1 MQTDA
6 PRLIVSPTGF
16 PTLQVMR
23 PTDWIASSLHRKF
36 TAAAV
41 AGLLAVS
48 LLFLVV
54 FVSLYRSQI
63 NDERARLAGEV
74 NQLLQAAL
82 ENAML
87 KRDLDGLR
95 QIVDRLGQQEAIRLV
110 MILNPEGVVRF
121 SSDPQRIGEPLA
133 SRDDPTCPTCLQPA
147 DLTRES
153 VLRLVDERQR
163 DILRSVHPVRNQPAC
178 VQCHGPVDAKPIN
191 GILVVDHE
199 TETIQ
204 ARVLHSTQLLMG
216 SGALVVLLAVL
227 GGWWFI
233 RRWVLAPV
241 SDLAGGAAALASGRL
256 DARVAVTARDEVG
269 RLAET
274 FNRMADHLARGLTTV
289 KEQETLLQN
298 VLDAIPDGIRL
309 IDRDYRILQAN
320 QTYCQQLGYTAA
332 EVTGVACHR
341 SSHQRETPCPIT
353 LITCPLVEIEK
364 TGQPVKVIQQFI
376 RRDGG
381 SYHVEIY
388 GAPLR
393 VTIDGRER
401 ALIVESIRDLA
412 KQVEYSHEQKLAT
425 LAQLAA
431 GVAHEI
437 RNPLASIRIALD
449 ALFGV
454 RNNAG
459 QDEETLYEYLHLVNR
474 QMDKCIDITER
485 LLRLSA
491 LPGQSPEL
499 VSINRAIEETT
510 SLMRLEASQRHIQ
523 IELNLEPAE
532 VRVMASESE
541 IRIVIINMVQNA
553 FHAIAGGGSIAV
565 SSRTDGERVEMRFE
579 DTGTGIRPDYLPYI
593 FDPFF
598 SRRAD
603 GARGTGLGLS
613 ICRAI
618 VEHWGGDIQVFSR
631 LSEGARFVVTFPNAD
646 TSIFESAFE

>member
-1 MQTDA
+1 
-6 PRLIVSPTGF
+6 
-16 PTLQVMR
+16 MR
-23 PTDWIASSLHRKF
+23 ATDWIASSLHRKF
-36 TAAAV
+36 TAAA
-41 AGLLAVS
+41 ASGLLAVS
-48 LLFLVV
+48 LLFLLV
-54 FVSLYRSQI
+54 FTGLYQSQI
-63 NDERARLAGEV
+63 SEERARLAAEV
-74 NQLLQAAL
+74 NRLLQAAL

-95 QIVDRLGQQEAIRLV
+95 EIVDRLGQQEAIRLV

-121 SSDPQRIGEPLA
+121 SSDPRRIGQPLA
-133 SRDDPTCPTCLQPA
+133 TRDDPDCATCLQP
-147 DLTRES
+147 DDFTRKS
-153 VLRLVDERQR
+153 VLSLVDDNQR
-163 DILRSVHPVRNQPAC
+163 KVLRSVHPVHNKPAC
-178 VQCHGPVDAKPIN
+178 AQCHGPVAAHPIN
-191 GILVVDHE
+191 GILVIDHE
-199 TETIQ
+199 TETIR
-204 ARVLHSTQLLMG
+204 ARVLRSTQMLVG
-216 SGALVVLLAVL
+216 SGAVVVLFAVA
-227 GGWWFI
+227 GGWWLI
-233 RRWVLAPV
+233 RRWVLNPV
-241 SDLAGGAAALASGRL
+241 SHLATGAAELATGRL
-256 DARVAVTARDEVG
+256 DARVAVTAQDEIG

-274 FNRMADHLARGLTTV
+274 FNRMADHLAHSITTV
-289 KEQETLLQN
+289 KEQEALLQN

-309 IDRDYRILQAN
+309 IGRDYKILQAN
-320 QTYCQQLGYTAA
+320 KTYCQQLGYSAA
-332 EVTGVACHR
+332 EVINVPCHR
-341 SSHQRETPCPIT
+341 SSHHRETPCPIT
-353 LITCPLVEIEK
+353 LIACPLVEIEK
-364 TGQPVKVIQQFI
+364 TGNPVKVIQQFT

-381 SYHVEIY
+381 SYYVEIY

-393 VTIDGRER
+393 VVIDGQER
-401 ALIVESIRDLA
+401 TLIVESIRDLA

-449 ALFGV
+449 ALF
-454 RNNAG
+454 RIRDNAG
-459 QDEETLYEYLHLVNR
+459 QEEETLYEYLHLVNR

-510 SLMRLEASQRHIQ
+510 SLMQLEASQRNVQ
-523 IELNLEPAE
+523 IELFLEPSD

-553 FHAIAGGGSIAV
+553 FHAIAGGGSIQV
-565 SSRTDGERVEMRFE
+565 SSRADGERVEMRFE
-579 DTGTGIRPDYLPYI
+579 DSGIGIRPEYLPYI

-603 GARGTGLGLS
+603 GAQGTGLGLS

-631 LSEGARFVVTFPNAD
+631 LGEGARFTVAFPNAD
-646 TSIFESAFE
+646 TSILETVFE